1 MATTEELTD
10 VVVVGSGAGGGT
22 LAWHLAREGVKV
34 TVLEKGPH
42 YDLRDFA
49 QHDEL
54 KVQKRHYW
62 APSTEQEPHMLRRGD
77 EPGFTRA
84 KDGWI
89 ANCVGG
95 GTVHMS
101 GFFLRLHPEDLA
113 VRTKVGVPDGST
125 AEDWPL
131 AYEELSRWYERI
143 EYLLG
148 VGGHAGQNP
157 FDAPRSKPYPLP
169 PIAEHPFTAPF
180 DAAARKLGLHPYS
193 TPRAVLSRYYA
204 GRAPCNHCGYC
215 ANYGCE
221 IGAKSSVLAALI
233 PGALAS
239 GNCTLVP
246 GAMVTDVT
254 TDASGKATGVRY
266 LDAQGAQHQVRARV
280 VVVSCSSIESA
291 RLLLMSKPGGLA
303 NGSGLVGQNLH
314 FSAYA
319 GVDADFHR
327 DGGGKSFPGWE
338 STLPFLGRS
347 IQDHYLPTAKDA
359 PGPKAG
365 TLRFDMFPKPPVFRA
380 QQVAT
385 RGETTLWGQP
395 LKDAL
400 RRHFHGARSLECEYF
415 GEMNPSA
422 DTFVQ
427 LDPDV
432 KDKWGL
438 PVARIQV
445 RPLAHDVRVSRW
457 AIEQAAAL
465 FRAMGADR
473 VGEPEGGGA
482 TYVLQHGTCRMGTD
496 PSRSVLDPSCRT
508 HEVPNLYV
516 VDGSFM
522 PSSGGVPTTL
532 TIMANS
538 LRVAHT
544 LRDRLARRE
553 H

>member
-1 MATTEELTD
+1 MDTTD

-34 TVLEKGPH
+34 TLLEKGPH

-54 KVQKRHYW
+54 RVQKRHYW
-62 APSTEQEPHMLRRGD
+62 QPSTDDEPHLIKRGD
-77 EPGFTRA
+77 GPDFVRS
-84 KDGWI
+84 KDGWT
-89 ANCVGG
+89 ASCVGG

-101 GFFLRLHPEDLA
+101 GFFLRMHPQDLA
-113 VRTKVGVPDGST
+113 MRSTIGVPEGST

-131 AYEELSRWYERI
+131 SYEELSRWYDRV
-143 EYLLG
+143 EYILG
-148 VGGHAGQNP
+148 VGGIAGQNP
-157 FDAPRSKPYPLP
+157 FDAPRRMPYPLP

-180 DAAARKLGLHPYS
+180 DRAARKLGLHPYS

-204 GRAPCNHCGYC
+204 GRPPCNHCGYC

-233 PGALAS
+233 PGAIAT
-239 GNCTLVP
+239 GNCTLIP
-246 GAMVTDVT
+246 RAMVTDVT
-254 TDASGKATGVRY
+254 TDASGKASGVRW
-266 LDAQGAQHQVRARV
+266 LDERGAQHQIAARAV
-280 VVVSCSSIESA
+280 VVACASIESA
-291 RLLLMSKPGGLA
+291 RLLLASKPGGLA
-303 NGSGLVGQNLH
+303 NASGLVGKNLH

-319 GVDADFHR
+319 GVSADFHR
-327 DGGGKSFPGWE
+327 DKGGKSFPGWE

-347 IQDHYLPTAKDA
+347 IQDHYLPKAKDA

-385 RGETTLWGQP
+385 RGDLVLWGQP

-400 RRHFHGARSLECEYF
+400 RQHFHEERALECEYF
-415 GEMNPSA
+415 GEMNPNA
-422 DTFVQ
+422 DTWVE
-427 LDPDV
+427 LDPTV

-438 PVARIQV
+438 PVARLQV
-445 RPLAHDVRVSRW
+445 KPLAHDVRVSRW
-457 AIEQAAAL
+457 AIDRAADL

-473 VGEPEGGGA
+473 VSEPEGGGA

-496 PSRSVLDPSCRT
+496 PSRSVLDPSCRA
-508 HEVPNLYV
+508 HDVPNLYV
-516 VDGSFM
+516 TDGSFM
-522 PSSGGVPTTL
+522 PTSGGVPTTL

-538 LRVAHT
+538 LRVAHV
-544 LRDRLARRE
+544 LRDRLASRE